1 MKIAVAQLNPTV
13 GALGENTDQILRVI
27 AEYRHKADIVVFPEM
42 TLTGYPPQDLLL
54 ETRFIAELDDKI
66 RHIAAESKGIPV
78 ILGTVRQENGKLRN
92 TAAVIAEGKVIAW
105 RDKTLLP
112 TYDVFDEARYF
123 QPAGRIEPVSLNV
136 AGKLRSIGIE
146 ICEDLWDQDYS
157 TKVTSELVDKG
168 ADLIINISASP
179 FSVNRLDDRIE
190 LVGQKVAALGRPFL
204 YCNLIGAQ
212 DELVFDGGSF
222 FIDRDGQLSGAAPQ
236 FKSGVFLFDAK
247 TTQPLPAPGLPE
259 EEQIFRALSLGVS
272 DYFRKTGHG
281 KAVLG
286 LSGGIDSALVAVI
299 ASDALGKENVLGI
312 TMPSIYSS
320 GHSIEDSK
328 KLAENLG
335 IEFEMIPIRKINEEM
350 LTALA
355 PVFRST
361 KAGLAE
367 ENLQARIR
375 GGLLMAVANK
385 RNALLLNTGN
395 KTETA
400 LGYCTLYGDM
410 CGALGVISDLNKL
423 QVYAVARWY
432 NRQHGADIIPQ
443 NTLTKPPSAELK
455 PDQVDPFDYNLI
467 APLVDEIVTGN
478 KHLTELV
485 KQGYDQTIVAEILR
499 KIRLNEYKR
508 RQAAPGIRIS
518 RKAFGVGRCYPIVNG
533 FGESQ

>member
-1 MKIAVAQLNPTV
+1 MKVAVAQLNPTV
-13 GALGENTDQILRVI
+13 GALEDNAQQILRVI
-27 AEYRHKADIVVFPEM
+27 ADYRQNADLIVFPEM
-42 TLTGYPPQDLLL
+42 MLTGYPPQDLLL
-54 ETRFIAELDDKI
+54 EDRFITRLKQKLQQ
-66 RHIAAESKGIPV
+66 IAAQCTAVPV
-78 ILGTVRQENGKLRN
+78 IVGAVRRVGGKLYN
-92 TAAVIAEGKVIAW
+92 SAATLTGGEIIAW
-105 RDKTLLP
+105 RAKSLLP

-123 QPAGRIEPVSLNV
+123 EPAGKIEPLTLEI
-136 AGKLRSIGIE
+136 AGRSFTIGLE

-157 TKVTSELVDKG
+157 LKVTQQLVESG
-168 ADLIINISASP
+168 ADLILNISASP
-179 FSVNRLDDRIE
+179 FSVDRLSERMQTVK
-190 LVGQKVAALGRPFL
+190 LKVNQFNKPFL
-204 YCNLIGAQ
+204 YCNLVGAQ

-222 FIDRDGQLSGAAPQ
+222 FIDGKGQLSGLAPQ
-236 FKSGVFLFDAK
+236 FESGVYIFDTEQSTIVKEPDLSA
-247 TTQPLPAPGLPE
+247 A
-259 EEQIFRALSLGVS
+259 EQIFRALSLGVS
-272 DYFRKTGHG
+272 DYFRKTGHTQ
-281 KAVLG
+281 AVLG

-299 ASDALGKENVLGI
+299 AAHALGKEHVLGI
-312 TMPSIYSS
+312 TMPSVYSS
-320 GHSIEDSK
+320 GHSVTDSR

-335 IEFEMIPIRKINEEM
+335 IEFEEIPIKQINEEM
-350 LTALA
+350 LSALE
-355 PVFRST
+355 PVFSGT
-361 KAGLAE
+361 QAGLAE

-410 CGALGVISDLNKL
+410 CGAVGVISDLNKL

-432 NRQHGADIIPQ
+432 NRQYGAEIIPH

-478 KHLTELV
+478 KHLNELV
-485 KQGYDQTIVAEILR
+485 KQGYDRGMVTEVLK

-533 FGESQ
+533 FGE

>member
-13 GALGENTDQILRVI
+13 GALEENAKQILRVI
-27 AEYRHKADIVVFPEM
+27 ADYRKIADLIVFPEM
-42 TLTGYPPQDLLL
+42 MLTGYPPQDLLL
-54 ETRFIAELDDKI
+54 ENRFITRMEQKLQQIATQCTAIPLIVGAI
-66 RHIAAESKGIPV
+66 RRV
-78 ILGTVRQENGKLRN
+78 DGKLYN
-92 TAAVIAEGKVIAW
+92 TAAVLAGGEIMAW
-105 RDKTLLP
+105 RDKSLLP

-123 QPAGRIEPVSLNV
+123 EPAREVEPLTLEIAGRSFT
-136 AGKLRSIGIE
+136 IGIE

-157 TKVTSELVDKG
+157 LKVTEKLVRSG
-168 ADLIINISASP
+168 ADLILNISASP
-179 FSVNRLDDRIE
+179 FSVDRLDERMQT
-190 LVGQKVAALGRPFL
+190 VMSKVDQFKKPFL
-204 YCNLIGAQ
+204 YCNLVGAQ

-222 FIDRDGQLSGAAPQ
+222 FIDGNGQLSGLAPQ
-236 FKSGVFLFDAK
+236 FKSGAYLID
-247 TTQPLPAPGLPE
+247 TDEPATVNKPVLSK

-272 DYFRKTGHG
+272 DYFRKTGHT

-299 ASDALGKENVLGI
+299 AAHALGKEHVLGI
-312 TMPSIYSS
+312 TMPSVYSS
-320 GHSIEDSK
+320 GHSVTDSR

-335 IEFEMIPIRKINEEM
+335 IEFEEIPIKQINEEM
-350 LTALA
+350 LTALK
-355 PVFRST
+355 PVFSGT
-361 KAGLAE
+361 QAGLAE

-410 CGALGVISDLNKL
+410 CGAIGVISDLNKL

-485 KQGYDQTIVAEILR
+485 KQGYDRTMVAEVLKI
-499 KIRLNEYKR
+499 IRLNEYKR

-533 FGESQ
+533 FGE